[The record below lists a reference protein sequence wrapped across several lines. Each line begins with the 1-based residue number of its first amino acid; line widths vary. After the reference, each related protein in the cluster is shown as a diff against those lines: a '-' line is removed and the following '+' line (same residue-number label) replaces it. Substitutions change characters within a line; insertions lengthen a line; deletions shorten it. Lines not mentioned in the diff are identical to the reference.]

1 MRAPALLH
9 LAPQAL
15 RPDLGED
22 GQDAG
27 HAADRQPP
35 ARQLRPA
42 QVLSALRVLDLRG
55 APVAAAPGE
64 LALPGG
70 LRYQRLHDGQGPVD
84 PRPQAERRRRLSRR
98 HAGRGA
104 DRPGHL
110 GRTGAHQA
118 PARAVTAFYL
128 TTPIYYVNDR
138 PHLGHAYTTIVV
150 DAMARYRRL
159 AGDDVWFLTGTDEHG
174 DKIAQ
179 AAAKAGITPQAM
191 ADQNSAAF
199 RATWQALGIQHSDYI
214 RTTEER
220 HKTVVQQILQALW
233 DAGEIYL
240 GKYGGHYCF
249 GCERFYTEKEIVEGK
264 CPDHQRPLTYIEEE
278 NYFFKM
284 SKYQG
289 WLIDYIEHHPD
300 FIRPERYRNEVLGF
314 LRDPLT
320 DLSISRPR
328 RRLEWGIPLPFDD
341 TYVTYVWF
349 DALLNYVSALGG
361 PGDPRFEKFW
371 PHVQHVTAKD
381 IVKPHAIYWPCM
393 LNAAGIPLYQHLNV
407 HGYWTLG
414 GQKISKSVG
423 NLVEALALKEK
434 YGNDAFR
441 YFVLREMVFGLD
453 ADFSEEAFV
462 GRLNADLAND
472 LGNLVSRA
480 TTLIVNLAQG
490 VVPASGEATAAETA
504 IAAGWDRARAE
515 VARAMDEFAFHRA
528 LTAVWEFVATLNRYV
543 DTEQPW
549 ALAKAPGKAG
559 RLSTV
564 LYTLAESLRVLGIV
578 LAPFVPDAAGKIRAA
593 LGQSG
598 EPKLADAQWG
608 RLAPGTPVQKLSGLF
623 PRVDDKKP
631 AAAAPVQSAPAA
643 GATIKMDDFGKV
655 ELRVA
660 EVMAAEPVPKSK
672 KLLKLTVSLGAEQR
686 TLVAGIAEH
695 YAPADL
701 VGKKVVVVA
710 NLEPAQLMGIESN
723 GMVLAG
729 STEGKLAVLT
739 LDRDL
744 PPGTKIT

>member
-1 MRAPALLH
+1 M
-9 LAPQAL
+9 
-15 RPDLGED
+15 
-22 GQDAG
+22 
-27 HAADRQPP
+27 
-35 ARQLRPA
+35 
-42 QVLSALRVLDLRG
+42 
-55 APVAAAPGE
+55 
-64 LALPGG
+64 
-70 LRYQRLHDGQGPVD
+70 
-84 PRPQAERRRRLSRR
+84 
-98 HAGRGA
+98 
-104 DRPGHL
+104 
-110 GRTGAHQA
+110 
-118 PARAVTAFYL
+118 TAFYL

-138 PHLGHAYTTIVV
+138 PHLGHAYTTIVA
-150 DAMARYRRL
+150 DAMVRYRRL
-159 AGDDVWFLTGTDEHG
+159 AGDDVWLLTGTDEHG

-179 AAAKAGITPQAM
+179 AAAKAGVTPQAL

-199 RATWQALGIQHSDYI
+199 RETWRALGIRHSDFI

-220 HKTVVQQILQALW
+220 HQKVVLAILQQLW

-249 GCERFYTEKEIVEGK
+249 GCERFYTEKEIVDGK
-264 CPDHQRPLTYIEEE
+264 CPDHQTALQWIEEE

-289 WLIDYIEHHPD
+289 WLIDHIERHPD

-341 TYVTYVWF
+341 KYVTYVWF

-393 LNAAGIPLYQHLNV
+393 LKAAGIPLYRHLNV

-472 LGNLVSRA
+472 LGNLVSRV
-480 TTLIVNLAQG
+480 TTLIVNLNRGG
-490 VVPASGEATAAETA
+490 VPEPGQPTAAEEGVRAAFTKAKADVATA
-504 IAAGWDRARAE
+504 ME
-515 VARAMDEFAFHRA
+515 EFAFQRA
-528 LTAVWEFVATLNRYV
+528 LASMWEFVGVVNRYV
-543 DTEQPW
+543 DATQPW
-549 ALAKAPGKAG
+549 ALAKDASKRE
-559 RLSTV
+559 RLSAV

-578 LAPFVPDAAGKIRAA
+578 LAPFLPDAATKIRAG
-593 LGQSG
+593 LGQPA
-598 EPKLADAQWG
+598 EPKLVDAVWG
-608 RLAPGTPVQKLSGLF
+608 RLAPGTTVQKVSGLF
-623 PRVDDKKP
+623 PRVDVPVKPGSGELKRAPHGRVVNQGGPDSVLVHQRPRNLRLQLAGGASHQSARVQQMLRAEVTLRP
-631 AAAAPVQSAPAA
+631 AAAGLELDPQ
-643 GATIKMDDFGKV
+643 KV
-655 ELRVA
+655 SNLAKHAVLHFAHELAIRIADA
-660 EVMAAEPVPKSK
+660 E
-672 KLLKLTVSLGAEQR
+672 TGAERNR
-686 TLVAGIAEH
+686 TVHLQTGA
-695 YAPADL
+695 
-701 VGKKVVVVA
+701 
-710 NLEPAQLMGIESN
+710 
-723 GMVLAG
+723 
-729 STEGKLAVLT
+729 
-739 LDRDL
+739 
-744 PPGTKIT
+744 